1 VTLDIVRNGKDSKLP
16 VKLAKEPEAKPQQKQ
31 TIEGDNPFAGAV
43 VEELTPQTA
52 SKMRLRDGARGVI
65 VTDVVVNSQAAR
77 LGLRQ
82 RDIIRGI
89 NGNPIRTINDLT
101 SALNDGRGLAW
112 RLEVERNGA
121 LIRQFVR

>member
-1 VTLDIVRNGKDSKLP
+1 
-16 VKLAKEPEAKPQQKQ
+16 
-31 TIEGDNPFAGAV
+31 
-43 VEELTPQTA
+43 
-52 SKMRLRDGARGVI
+52 
-65 VTDVVVNSQAAR
+65 
-77 LGLRQ
+77 LRQ